1 MEALLIEYAKR
12 YGIDKAMEI
21 LGLNKQ
27 TQNPKYAISLAGRSI
42 NPLNM
47 LARAG
52 INQVFSGS
60 GIGGL
65 LGPGLLLGGAA
76 MLGNAFNPLNP
87 NSKNFNPYLGGQID
101 YLGGK
106 DNFIGTNPNT
116 GLAVYGPGSV
126 LAGKNVISMF
136 GSNNYETALDNK
148 IDYFEN
154 RISKG
159 KPYNKERYEQAK
171 KEKKDFLHNEMMREL
186 EEEEKARNRKNY
198 SPPYQNQI
206 HSDGG
211 SSGSFDTSGSEPMG
225 DFSPQSDKGRQDYGR
240 GGIASL

>member
-1 MEALLIEYAKR
+1 MEALLVELAKK
-12 YGIDKAMEI
+12 YGIEKAMEI

-76 MLGNAFNPLNP
+76 MLGNAYNPLNP
-87 NSKNFNPYLGGQID
+87 NSRNFNPYLGGQID
-101 YLGGK
+101 YLKTK
-106 DNFIGTNPNT
+106 DNFIETNPNT
-116 GLAVYGPGSV
+116 GLTVYGPGSILSGQGV
-126 LAGKNVISMF
+126 VSMF
-136 GSNNYETALDNK
+136 GTNNYIDQLEKYKDKYGDTMSRKRKDKLD
-148 IDYFEN
+148 
-154 RISKG
+154 
-159 KPYNKERYEQAK
+159 KELKDARQA
-171 KEKKDFLHNEMMREL
+171 EL
-186 EEEEKARNRKNY
+186 MQELKEEEKARNRKNY
-198 SPPYQNQI
+198 SPPYQGQI

-211 SSGSFDTSGSEPMG
+211 SSGSFSTSKPEKEGAFGTFDGS
-225 DFSPQSDKGRQDYGR
+225 KGRKDYGR